1 MDKLTKWNE
10 WSEHVV
16 DAIAENNRL
25 NKSQKSLT
33 TFLIILVGI
42 LISLIGY
49 IWVDEKSDNK
59 ERYELMTKT
68 LNTLIENDRDQD
80 VKITEIN
87 QWREDW
93 EKAKKEHNARSG
105 TLLPTPNQLIN
116 KIQFVPDESQ
126 VAGR

>member
-1 MDKLTKWNE
+1 MDKVNKWNE

-16 DAIAENNRL
+16 KELENNNKL
-25 NKSQKSLT
+25 NRSQKSLT
-33 TFLIILVGI
+33 TFLLILVGI

-68 LNTLIENDRDQD
+68 LNTLIENDRNQD
-80 VKITEIN
+80 NKITEIN

-93 EKAKKEHNARSG
+93 EKAKKEHNARGGNSSQ
-105 TLLPTPNQLIN
+105 TPNQLIN
-116 KIQFVPDESQ
+116 RIQFVPDESQ